1 VVIATH
7 NRSLVGRFRHP
18 VLRLAKGSAR
28 LEGPLAP
35 LRRDKE
41 VAR

>member
-1 VVIATH
+1 
-7 NRSLVGRFRHP
+7 
-18 VLRLAKGSAR
+18 LRLAKGSAR